1 MSIINNALSGSLA
14 AQLALNTSSQN
25 IANLQTKGYTRQGVL
40 LSARGPGLG
49 VRSAGNGVEVSSLLR
64 FSDGYKNQQMWR
76 AASDLG
82 QRSQTQPYLT
92 QLERVMGNEQ
102 SSLSHGVDLFFTA
115 LNAAG
120 ADPTSSPLRQQV
132 ITAADSMAQHFN
144 SIDKV
149 FGTQLLSVQQQRG
162 AIVPKINS
170 ALQDIAALNQQIAG
184 LTGSSTNTSGLIDQ
198 RDRAI
203 DGLASFAA
211 LEVVEQPDGTS
222 SVSLRSGQPLVVGGM
237 AGSLSISTSATGAQS
252 INLAFANSTFG
263 LNGSTLG
270 GQLGGLADF
279 ETNTLLPLRQ
289 SVADMA
295 SGVAAKVNAQL
306 ALGTDLSG
314 AAGAPLFVFNPSSS
328 AGMLHI
334 APGIQSNQL
343 AFSADGTPGDSAN
356 LQKLIGINNQPIV
369 LSSIGSVLLS
379 DADTQLVGKLGI
391 DSQQSQSLL
400 DTATTLRNQAEDD
413 WAATSGV
420 NKDEE
425 AISLVEYQNMF
436 QANMKVISVANSLFN
451 ATLAMFN

>member
-40 LSARGPGLG
+40 LAARGPSIG
-49 VRSAGNGVEVSSLLR
+49 VRSAGNGVAASSLLR
-64 FSDGYKNQQMWR
+64 FSDAYKSQQLWR

-82 QRSQTQPYLT
+82 QHSQTQPYLT
-92 QLERVMGNEQ
+92 QLERVMGDEQ
-102 SSLSHGVDLFFTA
+102 SSLSNGLDTFFKA

-120 ADPTSSPLRQQV
+120 VDPTSGPLRQQV
-132 ITAADSMAQHFN
+132 VTAADSMAQHFN

-149 FGTQLLSVQQQRG
+149 LGSQLLSVQQQRS
-162 AIVPKINS
+162 AIIPKINT
-170 ALQDIAALNQQIAG
+170 AVQDIAALNQQIAG
-184 LTGSSTNTSGLIDQ
+184 LAGSSSNTSALVDQ

-203 DGLASFAA
+203 DGLASLVS

-222 SVSLRSGQPLVVGGM
+222 SVSLRSGQPLVAGGL
-237 AGSLSISTSATGAQS
+237 AGKLSISSNAAGVQAVT
-252 INLAFANSTFG
+252 LDFANSTFG
-263 LNGSTLG
+263 LTGNPLG
-270 GQLGGLADF
+270 GQLGGLDDF
-279 ETNTLLPLRQ
+279 ETNTLRPLRQ

-295 SGVAAKVNAQL
+295 GGVAAKVNAQL
-306 ALGTDLSG
+306 ALGTDLNG
-314 AAGAPLFVFNPSSS
+314 AAGVPLFVFNASNPS
-328 AGMLHI
+328 GMLHI
-334 APGIQSNQL
+334 AAGIKADQL
-343 AFSADGTPGDSAN
+343 AFSGDGTPGDSAN
-356 LQKLIGINNQPIV
+356 LQALIGIHGQSIV

-391 DSQQSQSLL
+391 DSQQNQALL
-400 DTATTLRNQAEDD
+400 DTASTLRNQAEDD
-413 WAATSGV
+413 WASTSGV

-436 QANMKVISVANSLFN
+436 QANMKVISVANSLFD